1 MDFDLWYHVA
11 HQVAAQ
17 LYVDQA
23 ISKTVNL
30 PKDAPVESVYTAY
43 MLAWLGGLKGFTVYR
58 DESKGAQVIVFG
70 GSRAGRTGRLLKRR
84 EAGAPVRM
92 AMPKRVLRK
101 SEVARDRRLR
111 EVFEIEEVERG
122 EEVVV
127 QLTENSTCKTC
138 EIGDLRVKE
147 DVEGLFKY
155 VESRYGRLDI
165 LVYSTGGPKPGGF
178 FDISDDDWEDSF
190 KLLTMSALRVSREAA
205 KLMARGRWGRIVFI
219 GSITLIRPLE
229 NLATSNIMRMP
240 IVGLVRTLALELAKY
255 NITVNAI
262 LPYDILTE
270 RVRQLAEADAKRL
283 GVSFEEALKRRTSK
297 VPLGRMGDPRDLG
310 ALVAFLASERASY
323 ITGALIPLDGGMHL
337 SY

>member
-1 MDFDLWYHVA
+1 MNPGFLEYTYLNPSSYPGSWCSVVDLG
-11 HQVAAQ
+11 
-17 LYVDQA
+17 LRG
-23 ISKTVNL
+23 K
-30 PKDAPVESVYTAY
+30 
-43 MLAWLGGLKGFTVYR
+43 LALVT
-58 DESKGAQVIVFG
+58 G
-70 GSRAGRTGRLLKRR
+70 GSSGLGFASALELALEGADVILFSRSMERLESARR
-84 EAGAPVRM
+84 RI
-92 AMPKRVLRK
+92 R
-101 SEVARDRRLR
+101 EVAGVNVD
-111 EVFEIEEVERG
+111 IYA
-122 EEVVV
+122 
-127 QLTENSTCKTC
+127 
-138 EIGDLRVKE
+138 GDLRVKE

>member
-1 MDFDLWYHVA
+1 LNPGFLEYTYLNPSSYPGSWCSVVDLG
-11 HQVAAQ
+11 
-17 LYVDQA
+17 LRG
-23 ISKTVNL
+23 K
-30 PKDAPVESVYTAY
+30 
-43 MLAWLGGLKGFTVYR
+43 LALVT
-58 DESKGAQVIVFG
+58 G
-70 GSRAGRTGRLLKRR
+70 GSSGLGFASALELALEGADVILFSRSMERLESARR
-84 EAGAPVRM
+84 RI
-92 AMPKRVLRK
+92 R
-101 SEVARDRRLR
+101 EVASVNVD
-111 EVFEIEEVERG
+111 IYA
-122 EEVVV
+122 
-127 QLTENSTCKTC
+127 
-138 EIGDLRVKE
+138 GDLRVKE

>member
-1 MDFDLWYHVA
+1 MNPGFLEYTYLNPSFYPGSWCGVVDLG
-11 HQVAAQ
+11 
-17 LYVDQA
+17 LRG
-23 ISKTVNL
+23 K
-30 PKDAPVESVYTAY
+30 
-43 MLAWLGGLKGFTVYR
+43 LALVT
-58 DESKGAQVIVFG
+58 G
-70 GSRAGRTGRLLKRR
+70 GSSGLGFASALELALEGADVILFSRSMERLESARR
-84 EAGAPVRM
+84 RI
-92 AMPKRVLRK
+92 R
-101 SEVARDRRLR
+101 EVASVNVD
-111 EVFEIEEVERG
+111 IYA
-122 EEVVV
+122 
-127 QLTENSTCKTC
+127 
-138 EIGDLRVKE
+138 GDLRVKE

-219 GSITLIRPLE
+219 SSITLIRPLE

>member
-1 MDFDLWYHVA
+1 LNPGFLEYTYLNPSSYPGSWCGVVDLG
-11 HQVAAQ
+11 
-17 LYVDQA
+17 LRG
-23 ISKTVNL
+23 K
-30 PKDAPVESVYTAY
+30 
-43 MLAWLGGLKGFTVYR
+43 LALVT
-58 DESKGAQVIVFG
+58 G
-70 GSRAGRTGRLLKRR
+70 GSSGLGFASALELALEGADVILFSRSMERLESARR
-84 EAGAPVRM
+84 RI
-92 AMPKRVLRK
+92 R
-101 SEVARDRRLR
+101 EVASVNVD
-111 EVFEIEEVERG
+111 IYA
-122 EEVVV
+122 
-127 QLTENSTCKTC
+127 
-138 EIGDLRVKE
+138 GDLRVKE

-219 GSITLIRPLE
+219 SSITLIRPLE

>member
-1 MDFDLWYHVA
+1 MNPGFLEYTYLNPSSYPGSWCGIVDLG
-11 HQVAAQ
+11 
-17 LYVDQA
+17 LRG
-23 ISKTVNL
+23 K
-30 PKDAPVESVYTAY
+30 
-43 MLAWLGGLKGFTVYR
+43 LALVT
-58 DESKGAQVIVFG
+58 G
-70 GSRAGRTGRLLKRR
+70 GSSGLGFASALELALEGADVILFSRSVERLESARR
-84 EAGAPVRM
+84 RI
-92 AMPKRVLRK
+92 R
-101 SEVARDRRLR
+101 EVASVNVD
-111 EVFEIEEVERG
+111 IYA
-122 EEVVV
+122 
-127 QLTENSTCKTC
+127 
-138 EIGDLRVKE
+138 GDLRVKE

-205 KLMARGRWGRIVFI
+205 KLMARGGWGRIVFI
-219 GSITLIRPLE
+219 SSITLIRPLE

-262 LPYDILTE
+262 LPYDVLTE

-323 ITGALIPLDGGMHL
+323 ITGALIPLDGGMHIN
-337 SY
+337 Y

>member
-1 MDFDLWYHVA
+1 LNPGFLEYTYLNPSSYPGSWCSVVDLG
-11 HQVAAQ
+11 
-17 LYVDQA
+17 LRG
-23 ISKTVNL
+23 K
-30 PKDAPVESVYTAY
+30 
-43 MLAWLGGLKGFTVYR
+43 LALVT
-58 DESKGAQVIVFG
+58 G
-70 GSRAGRTGRLLKRR
+70 GSSGLGFASALELALEGADVILFSRSVERLESARR
-84 EAGAPVRM
+84 RI
-92 AMPKRVLRK
+92 R
-101 SEVARDRRLR
+101 EVASVNVD
-111 EVFEIEEVERG
+111 IYA
-122 EEVVV
+122 
-127 QLTENSTCKTC
+127 
-138 EIGDLRVKE
+138 GDLRVKE

>member
-1 MDFDLWYHVA
+1 MDLG
-11 HQVAAQ
+11 
-17 LYVDQA
+17 LRG
-23 ISKTVNL
+23 K
-30 PKDAPVESVYTAY
+30 
-43 MLAWLGGLKGFTVYR
+43 LALVT
-58 DESKGAQVIVFG
+58 G
-70 GSRAGRTGRLLKRR
+70 GSSGLGFASALELALEGADVILFSRSVERLESARR
-84 EAGAPVRM
+84 RI
-92 AMPKRVLRK
+92 R
-101 SEVARDRRLR
+101 EVASVNVD
-111 EVFEIEEVERG
+111 IYA
-122 EEVVV
+122 
-127 QLTENSTCKTC
+127 
-138 EIGDLRVKE
+138 GDLRVKE

>member
-1 MDFDLWYHVA
+1 MNPGFLEYTYLNPSSYPGSRCGVVDLG
-11 HQVAAQ
+11 
-17 LYVDQA
+17 LRG
-23 ISKTVNL
+23 K
-30 PKDAPVESVYTAY
+30 
-43 MLAWLGGLKGFTVYR
+43 LALVT
-58 DESKGAQVIVFG
+58 G
-70 GSRAGRTGRLLKRR
+70 GSSGLGFASALELALEGADVILFSRSVERLESARR
-84 EAGAPVRM
+84 RI
-92 AMPKRVLRK
+92 R
-101 SEVARDRRLR
+101 EVASVNVD
-111 EVFEIEEVERG
+111 IYA
-122 EEVVV
+122 
-127 QLTENSTCKTC
+127 
-138 EIGDLRVKE
+138 GDLRVKE

-297 VPLGRMGDPRDLG
+297 VPLGRVGDPRDLG

>member
-1 MDFDLWYHVA
+1 LNPGFLEYTYLNPSSYPGSWCSVVDLG
-11 HQVAAQ
+11 
-17 LYVDQA
+17 LRG
-23 ISKTVNL
+23 K
-30 PKDAPVESVYTAY
+30 
-43 MLAWLGGLKGFTVYR
+43 LALVT
-58 DESKGAQVIVFG
+58 G
-70 GSRAGRTGRLLKRR
+70 GSSGLGFASALELALEGADVILFSRSMERLESARR
-84 EAGAPVRM
+84 RI
-92 AMPKRVLRK
+92 R
-101 SEVARDRRLR
+101 EVAGVNVD
-111 EVFEIEEVERG
+111 IYA
-122 EEVVV
+122 
-127 QLTENSTCKTC
+127 
-138 EIGDLRVKE
+138 GDLRVKE

>member
-1 MDFDLWYHVA
+1 LNPGFLEYTYLNPSSYPGSWCGVVDLG
-11 HQVAAQ
+11 
-17 LYVDQA
+17 LRG
-23 ISKTVNL
+23 K
-30 PKDAPVESVYTAY
+30 
-43 MLAWLGGLKGFTVYR
+43 LALVT
-58 DESKGAQVIVFG
+58 G
-70 GSRAGRTGRLLKRR
+70 GSSGLGFASALELALEGADVILFSRSVERLESARR
-84 EAGAPVRM
+84 RI
-92 AMPKRVLRK
+92 R
-101 SEVARDRRLR
+101 EVASVNVD
-111 EVFEIEEVERG
+111 IYA
-122 EEVVV
+122 
-127 QLTENSTCKTC
+127 
-138 EIGDLRVKE
+138 GDLRVKE

>member
-1 MDFDLWYHVA
+1 LNPGFLEYTYLNPSSYPGSWCGVVDLG
-11 HQVAAQ
+11 
-17 LYVDQA
+17 LRG
-23 ISKTVNL
+23 K
-30 PKDAPVESVYTAY
+30 
-43 MLAWLGGLKGFTVYR
+43 LALVT
-58 DESKGAQVIVFG
+58 G
-70 GSRAGRTGRLLKRR
+70 GSSGLGFASALELALEGADVILFSRSMERLESARR
-84 EAGAPVRM
+84 RI
-92 AMPKRVLRK
+92 R
-101 SEVARDRRLR
+101 EVASVNVD
-111 EVFEIEEVERG
+111 IYA
-122 EEVVV
+122 
-127 QLTENSTCKTC
+127 
-138 EIGDLRVKE
+138 GDLRVKE

-323 ITGALIPLDGGMHL
+323 ITGALIPLDGGMHIN
-337 SY
+337 Y

>member
-1 MDFDLWYHVA
+1 LNPGFLEYTYLNPSSYPGSRCGVVDLG
-11 HQVAAQ
+11 
-17 LYVDQA
+17 LRG
-23 ISKTVNL
+23 K
-30 PKDAPVESVYTAY
+30 
-43 MLAWLGGLKGFTVYR
+43 LALVT
-58 DESKGAQVIVFG
+58 G
-70 GSRAGRTGRLLKRR
+70 GSSGLGFASALELALEGADVILFSRSVERLESARR
-84 EAGAPVRM
+84 RI
-92 AMPKRVLRK
+92 R
-101 SEVARDRRLR
+101 EVASVNVD
-111 EVFEIEEVERG
+111 IYA
-122 EEVVV
+122 
-127 QLTENSTCKTC
+127 
-138 EIGDLRVKE
+138 GDLRVKE

>member
-1 MDFDLWYHVA
+1 LNPGFLEYTYLNPSSYPGSWCGVVDLG
-11 HQVAAQ
+11 
-17 LYVDQA
+17 LRG
-23 ISKTVNL
+23 K
-30 PKDAPVESVYTAY
+30 
-43 MLAWLGGLKGFTVYR
+43 LALVT
-58 DESKGAQVIVFG
+58 G
-70 GSRAGRTGRLLKRR
+70 GSSGLGFASALELALEGADVILFSRSMERLESARR
-84 EAGAPVRM
+84 RI
-92 AMPKRVLRK
+92 R
-101 SEVARDRRLR
+101 EVASVNVD
-111 EVFEIEEVERG
+111 IYA
-122 EEVVV
+122 
-127 QLTENSTCKTC
+127 
-138 EIGDLRVKE
+138 GDLRVKE

-262 LPYDILTE
+262 LPYDVLTE

-323 ITGALIPLDGGMHL
+323 ITGALIPLDGGMHIN
-337 SY
+337 Y